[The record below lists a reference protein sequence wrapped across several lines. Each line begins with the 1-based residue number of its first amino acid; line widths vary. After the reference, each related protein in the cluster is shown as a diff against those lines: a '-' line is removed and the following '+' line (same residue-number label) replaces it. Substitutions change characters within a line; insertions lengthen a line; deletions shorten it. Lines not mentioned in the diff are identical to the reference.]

1 MWFLLTNTG
10 KNMRKISVIIAN
22 RHSTSICLEDE
33 FYNELKKIAN
43 EKNISINA
51 LITEIDAAREN
62 ENLSSAIRVYILK
75 YLLAGPAEAGSSSAN
90 AHFDNLAVHSTT
102 PVGRGAGASTLEQF
116 KD

>member
-1 MWFLLTNTG
+1 
-10 KNMRKISVIIAN
+10 MRKISVIIAN

-75 YLLAGPAEAGSSSAN
+75 YLLAEERLGWSATSGSAN
-90 AHFDNLAVHSTT
+90 AHCRSRQWHNQAVTRRGT
-102 PVGRGAGASTLEQF
+102 PRS
-116 KD
+116 D

>member
-1 MWFLLTNTG
+1 
-10 KNMRKISVIIAN
+10 MRKISVIIAN

-51 LITEIDAAREN
+51 LVTEIDAARER

-75 YLLAGPAEAGSSSAN
+75 YLLADRASATEAGRGITS
-90 AHFDNLAVHSTT
+90 LVRTRT
-102 PVGRGAGASTLEQF
+102 PIIPL
-116 KD
+116 